1 MTSETQCRWL
11 CFSSGIV
18 LLAIICICCYFVL
31 QDQTDRMRG
40 QYAMMQ
46 AVGVPFKK
54 ISFIQQFHS
63 EFVLEIHRNR
73 YFSQHRCMLW
83 YLDYDAGIKHVLCG
97 FFIKV
102 VANFAVVSYNRNYLY
117 GHCNSAAHDAAAYKY
132 ACVIEPRIKRI

>member
-1 MTSETQCRWL
+1 MRHNAAGFAFPAVLCCLQLYVFAAILYCRIRL
-11 CFSSGIV
+11 TEC
-18 LLAIICICCYFVL
+18 A
-31 QDQTDRMRG
+31 G

-63 EFVLEIHRNR
+63 EFVLEIHRNW
-73 YFSQHRCMLW
+73 YFSQRRCMLW